1 MSKLIKR
8 RYVGLDDLFDHF
20 MLQPVP
26 NLASHNGL
34 SIRTDV
40 EEDDK
45 AFRVKAEIPGV
56 KKEDIEVKIN
66 GNQLFIRAEV
76 KSRHDE
82 KQDNKIVRRE
92 RYHGEV
98 SRSFSFD
105 EDIDAA
111 GAEAKY
117 EDGVLTLTLPKA
129 RDSRLKQL
137 KVR

>member
-1 MSKLIKR
+1 MTKLAKR
-8 RYVGLDDLFDHF
+8 SYVDLDELFDHF
-20 MLQPVP
+20 MLQPVRS
-26 NLASHNGL
+26 LAEHKGL

-45 AFRVKAEIPGV
+45 VFRVKAEIPGV

-76 KSRHDE
+76 KSRQEE
-82 KQDNKIVRRE
+82 KKDNKVVRRE
-92 RYHGEV
+92 RFYGEA

-129 RDSRLKQL
+129 HDSRLKQL